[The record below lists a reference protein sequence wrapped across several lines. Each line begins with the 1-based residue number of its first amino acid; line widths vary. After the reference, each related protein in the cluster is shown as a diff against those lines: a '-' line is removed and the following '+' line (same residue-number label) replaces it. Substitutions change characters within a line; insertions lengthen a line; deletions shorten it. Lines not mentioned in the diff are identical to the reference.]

1 MRILERFNRK
11 PKAEVAVHI
20 LVSVLFMA
28 VALSYLFILVWTFFS
43 GLSTHEE
50 IIMNPFS
57 FPEKL
62 NWKNFIDVFSSF
74 EVNDNGFF
82 QMLFNSIWFSV
93 VGVLI
98 NQFVSMSFAYCC
110 TKYVFPGSK
119 LPKTIILIMLTL
131 PLYGTA
137 GATYKL
143 THDLGLIDSYWHVI
157 TSAAGF
163 NVFFLYYSAYFQN
176 TSSTY
181 AEAAMLDGANDF
193 QIYFRI
199 MIPIAKPLFGALFLS
214 SWLTNWN
221 AYEGVMVS
229 LPNLPTLPVGI
240 YEFYTEM
247 VYRGRMDIMFAACC
261 WVALPAII
269 LFVAFNKLLTTNVTV
284 GGIKG

>member
-1 MRILERFNRK
+1 MRLFNNFRRK
-11 PKAEVAVHI
+11 PKGEIAVHV
-20 LVSVLFMA
+20 LVSAIFMA
-28 VALSYLFILVWTFFS
+28 VALSYLFMLVWMFFA

-50 IIMNPFS
+50 IVMNPFS

-62 NWKNFIDVFSSF
+62 NWKNYIDVFSSF
-74 EVNDNGFF
+74 EINDNGFF
-82 QMLFNSIWFSV
+82 KMLFNSIWFSV

-110 TKYVFPGSK
+110 TKYKFPGST

-131 PLYGTA
+131 PIYGNS
-137 GATYKL
+137 GAAYKIN
-143 THDLGLIDSYWHVI
+143 HDLGLLDSYWMVI
-157 TSAAGF
+157 GSAAGF
-163 NVFFLYYSAYFQN
+163 NMFFLYYSAYFKN
-176 TSSTY
+176 ISSTY

-199 MIPIAKPLFGALFLS
+199 MIPVAKPMFGALFLS

-240 YEFYTEM
+240 YEFYIEM
-247 VYRGRMDIMFAACC
+247 VYRGQLNILFAACV

-269 LFVAFNKLLTTNVTV
+269 LFVAFNKILNTNVTV